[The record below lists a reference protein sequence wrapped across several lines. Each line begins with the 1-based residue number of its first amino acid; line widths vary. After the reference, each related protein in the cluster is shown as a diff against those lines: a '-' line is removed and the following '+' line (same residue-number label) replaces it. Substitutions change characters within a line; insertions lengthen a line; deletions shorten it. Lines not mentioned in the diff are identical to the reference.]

1 MAQLRMAQLL
11 DVVEQLRSPQLR
23 LQQLRPPV
31 VPTAAQ
37 LPTPAQPVRR

>member
-1 MAQLRMAQLL
+1 MAQLL

-31 VPTAAQ
+31 
-37 LPTPAQPVRR
+37 